1 MPCVGIIRIECTG
14 GSELMEAVHQVVG
27 QWAWLLS
34 IMAVWV
40 VALSM
45 MGAHGVFFAD
55 RVIEEDAP
63 EPTH

>member
-1 MPCVGIIRIECTG
+1 
-14 GSELMEAVHQVVG
+14 MEAVHQMVG

-63 EPTH
+63 EASH